1 MLAVTFSNFITTL
14 CDGVRFV
21 RNLKMNVATW
31 ITRGKRVLGLQVD
44 DTLLVEEGRDEEEE
58 EGEDGIT
65 KDILLHHEIW

>member
-1 MLAVTFSNFITTL
+1 M
-14 CDGVRFV
+14 
-21 RNLKMNVATW
+21 
-31 ITRGKRVLGLQVD
+31 LGLQVD